1 MKLENKKII
10 IFGLALLILSGI
22 IVVML
27 KGFNVSLDL
36 QSHDT
41 LKFVFSQKFEKND
54 VENVCK
60 EVFKNKKYKI
70 KTVEVFT
77 DAVYIISPSI
87 TDDEKTALLEKLNDL
102 YKTEKD
108 TVEEN
113 ASNEETIEEAEEK
126 TIYDEL
132 EEGKDFNFY
141 SDAKVRIRDI
151 VKPYIVPSIISA
163 IIICIYVALKY
174 RKINDGKIWITILKL
189 ISELIVIILILLSLI
204 AILRIKFTSTL
215 IPLLMF
221 LILICLVI
229 RLSNYE
235 KDLKSSNDK
244 K

>member
-41 LKFVFSQKFEKND
+41 LKFVFRQKFEKND
-54 VENVCK
+54 LENDCK
-60 EVFKNKKYKI
+60 EVYKNKKYKI

-174 RKINDGKIWITILKL
+174 RKLNDGKIWITILKL

-221 LILICLVI
+221 IILICLVI

>member
-174 RKINDGKIWITILKL
+174 RKLNDGKIWITILKL

-221 LILICLVI
+221 IILICLVI